1 MGNEKADE
9 VAQIFEETAWM
20 SWQSFIANRLPL
32 PKMPT
37 DVTEVLRQGRLEYT
51 RAKAIAGVK
60 DEGRRRALLEGA
72 IAGDWSLSQIK
83 LELSRHSP
91 KPKAKQLSDS
101 LARLSRLSKKHHP
114 SLAVQKQVN
123 SLIQQIE
130 TLLIGETGS
139 RR

>member
-51 RAKAIAGVK
+51 RARAIAGVK

-91 KPKAKQLSDS
+91 KPK
-101 LARLSRLSKKHHP
+101 P
-114 SLAVQKQVN
+114 SN
-123 SLIQQIE
+123 
-130 TLLIGETGS
+130 
-139 RR
+139 